1 VSAPEVDERDVERIL
16 RRDYPEHVD
25 EILEAIRRLSV
36 IEKTRVVLACLKLG
50 SGRIENLRY
59 QIQDAPGYYRDI
71 LGKAEMP
78 GYMKRWSRWERLSAE
93 ERQSIEEKDRRQY
106 EEWLRR

>member
-1 VSAPEVDERDVERIL
+1 MSAPEVDERDVQRIL

-25 EILEAIRRLSV
+25 EVRKAILGLSV

-50 SGRIENLRY
+50 SGQIEKLRY
-59 QIQDAPGYYRDI
+59 QIHEAPGYYRDI
-71 LGKAEMP
+71 LGHAETP

-93 ERQSIEEKDRRQY
+93 ERQSIEEEDRRQY